1 MIENFYFTGKTG
13 TNWTRHFYVADTQA
27 ELLVSSG
34 QPGEIAFAA
43 DTGRFFVRS
52 VGGDWIGPQGP
63 RQIEIDFGAIPVSE
77 AEFTIIDA
85 GVTPTSI
92 IVGAVAQVAPSNKD
106 LDELEMD
113 TLGLR
118 FGAGAGQ
125 FTIFANGLE
134 GYVADKFKINYNI
147 G

>member
-1 MIENFYFTGKTG
+1 MIVSYLFHGYSDHE
-13 TNWTRHFYVADTQA
+13 WTRHFFVADAQA
-27 ELLVSSG
+27 ELLASTAL
-34 QPGEIAFAA
+34 PGEIGFSK
-43 DTGRFFVRS
+43 DTGRVFVRNDD
-52 VGGDWIGPQGP
+52 GDWIGPQGP
-63 RQIEIDFGAIPVSE
+63 RQVEIDFGATPVSE
-77 AEFTIIDA
+77 AEFIIIDA
-85 GVTPTSI
+85 GVTPTSVV
-92 IVGAVAQVAPSNKD
+92 VGSVAQIAPTGKD